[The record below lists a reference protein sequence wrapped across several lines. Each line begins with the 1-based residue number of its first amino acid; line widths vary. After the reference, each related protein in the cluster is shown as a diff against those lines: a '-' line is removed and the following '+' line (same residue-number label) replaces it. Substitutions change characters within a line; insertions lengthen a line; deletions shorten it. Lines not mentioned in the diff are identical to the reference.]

1 MRTNALLGVSLG
13 LTTLVMVCGSVA
25 HADPMDLALNRLSY
39 YNDTPWQGSGVN
51 YDASR
56 WRFRGGCGTASTG
69 GATGQSYAQCFPDN
83 QLWANLVNE
92 LGGAIA
98 PSLAAPAMTLGYA
111 GVFVGYEISVTNLN
125 RHAEYWTRGTMGSST
140 SNVGVGTS
148 AQRDRGDANSFV
160 SRLHVR
166 KGLPFGFELGT
177 QVSHFHSST
186 IWAIGLDLRWSL
198 FEGYHRGILGYLPDF
213 AVRGAVNTMVGQ
225 SQMNLTVV
233 SLDAAISKRFTLGG
247 QVRLS
252 PFVGGQAL
260 MIFGDS
266 GVIDFTPNRSA
277 YAECPR
283 QQIVYAP
290 ETRPVGDPARSPSGQ
305 VGQLSG
311 GGGGTLVPNIP
322 NELNDTRNN
331 GVFTAMRI
339 LRPRFFA
346 GLQFQWEFFMVTGEF
361 NVDVADPVWMRTPAN
376 EAGRPSMTPPVNG
389 QPNAFVPISFA
400 GFTQWMTTVSV
411 GLAFR

>member
-1 MRTNALLGVSLG
+1 MRTLALLGVSLG
-13 LTTLVMVCGSVA
+13 ATLVVLVDGSVA
-25 HADPMDLALNRLSY
+25 RADPMDLALNRLSY
-39 YNDTPWQGSGVN
+39 YNDTPWQGGGVN
-51 YDASR
+51 IDPAR
-56 WRFRGGCGTASTG
+56 WRFRGGCGTPATAG
-69 GATGQSYAQCFPDN
+69 GGGQAYAQCFPDN

-111 GVFVGYEISVTNLN
+111 GVYVGYEISVSNLN
-125 RHAEYWTRGTMGSST
+125 RHSAYWTRGTEGSVT
-140 SNVGVGTS
+140 SNVGTGTS

-177 QVSHFHSST
+177 QVSHMHSSNV
-186 IWAIGLDLRWSL
+186 WAIGLDLRWAL
-198 FEGYHRGILGYLPDF
+198 FEGFHRGVLGYLPDF
-213 AVRGAVNTMVGQ
+213 SVRASVNTMVGQ

-233 SLDAAISKRFTLGG
+233 GIDATISKRFTLGG

-252 PFVGGQAL
+252 PFIGGQAL

-266 GVIDFTPNRSA
+266 GVIDFTPTRSA
-277 YAECPR
+277 YNECPR
-283 QQIVYAP
+283 QQIVYSPDPRP
-290 ETRPVGDPARSPSGQ
+290 EGDPARSPSGRI
-305 VGQLSG
+305 GQLSCG
-311 GGGGTLVPNIP
+311 GGGSLVPDIP

-361 NVDVADPVWMRTPAN
+361 NVDVADPVWMRTPAA
-376 EAGRPSMTPPVNG
+376 EAGRPSTTPPVNG
-389 QPNAFVPISFA
+389 QGSRSVPISFA
-400 GFTQWMTTVSV
+400 GYSQWMTTVSV